1 MVVKKHR
8 VDLQQ
13 IKTHSRK
20 QSELRKQLVETAKK
34 DRDDQIYQQKM
45 IIKAQ
50 NLKLDEFKTHVTEK
64 VLEEDVRLKA
74 KIKEDH
80 ETKLS
85 NQRKRGQYAS

>member
-1 MVVKKHR
+1 
-8 VDLQQ
+8 
-13 IKTHSRK
+13 
-20 QSELRKQLVETAKK
+20 
-34 DRDDQIYQQKM
+34 M
-45 IIKAQ
+45 IIRAQ

-74 KIKEDH
+74 KSKEDH